1 MVLIKRKPVQYV
13 PPPPILDNNAEVWVM
28 PETGEVFLDYES
40 YLDRRDYYKQ
50 RKFTCEITGHSGL
63 TFFQARD
70 SETQGSKALQSTF
83 PEALRDPVLRRV
95 QFSPISRID
104 DLVTTV
110 YEEFKENFSPGEH
123 VIVLMENGDRL
134 EGIVRSRTDF
144 GARMLPDG
152 TRSEQYSKYLVGVDA
167 LPGQPN
173 EMYLL
178 KDQITR
184 DRKVFTKQTLR
195 AFLKANILREPWQG
209 APWLVRE
216 DVAKELKIPMDI
228 PPHLQHEAVIAQK
241 KAKNPE
247 AGGTFFNFLT
257 SQRATALADLGRPM
271 FGGYRHQLSQ
281 QEINR
286 QTEEGQYMFLDGRNP
301 VFATAPVP
309 NSSNNAPYASHFHK
323 LPMLHPGPIR
333 GPPPRPPAPPPPPP
347 IKYPID
353 DLDIQPRRNGLQRPP
368 LKFLVDDP
376 PPSAIGNGTQTATHS
391 TGILM
396 QSMVSLLEIWNT
408 LNVQAEVFVLD
419 SFTFDDFMDA
429 MRFQSDELECELF
442 VEMHCAVLKQLV
454 SADGQI
460 QVSLPD
466 LEEEEEE
473 SEEDISAL
481 STPLPE
487 VVPRIEKRTTRSSLA
502 KSEAEALKQ
511 PSPAVSEHKTSH
523 RAAEMLADYGWV
535 ERLAARDFKDGGWQ
549 VIMVG
554 LLRQVSLEPHHKD
567 ICDKILAQLAP
578 VDKEPTQETAR
589 RQYNKLNINDRL
601 AALEIAAMLAT
612 RTKAIREYLEE
623 CSAHMTTLR
632 KEKIEW
638 QRKRKPLVQ
647 ELQEL
652 DEQRKMLLPDN
663 MPGSPLQEVSEI
675 LDTSMTGIEDSDK
688 DDEDEPPVRVL
699 RRSTDRAHD
708 RKRKRDEEA
717 ARKAQEKADK
727 AAAATSKQSTQFK
740 KILRDIEKKKEAIR
754 ECEDKILDFD
764 NDLRE
769 ENCQRTKCLGRDRF
783 CNRYYWFERNGMPFA
798 GMPNSSTAH
807 YGYANGRLW
816 VQGPDD
822 SERSG
827 FIDREEPAWTEYR
840 NAFGMTVPER
850 RLEEEGPVQLYNA
863 NYWGYIDD
871 PDAVDAL
878 IGWLDDRGIRER
890 NLRKELQIWRAPI
903 VEYMQ
908 KMKAHKEAVEEKRR
922 EAEEGGPGVKT
933 RHKTYV
939 DPATLH
945 QCLAWTNTLAEEE
958 LGHKHAEQPKP
969 KRSKKASERNLK
981 VPLGRSG
988 KPLTRQGTQY
998 AKR

>member
-1 MVLIKRKPVQYV
+1 
-13 PPPPILDNNAEVWVM
+13 
-28 PETGEVFLDYES
+28 
-40 YLDRRDYYKQ
+40 
-50 RKFTCEITGHSGL
+50 
-63 TFFQARD
+63 
-70 SETQGSKALQSTF
+70 
-83 PEALRDPVLRRV
+83 
-95 QFSPISRID
+95 
-104 DLVTTV
+104 
-110 YEEFKENFSPGEH
+110 
-123 VIVLMENGDRL
+123 
-134 EGIVRSRTDF
+134 
-144 GARMLPDG
+144 
-152 TRSEQYSKYLVGVDA
+152 
-167 LPGQPN
+167 
-173 EMYLL
+173 
-178 KDQITR
+178 
-184 DRKVFTKQTLR
+184 
-195 AFLKANILREPWQG
+195 
-209 APWLVRE
+209 
-216 DVAKELKIPMDI
+216 
-228 PPHLQHEAVIAQK
+228 
-241 KAKNPE
+241 
-247 AGGTFFNFLT
+247 
-257 SQRATALADLGRPM
+257 
-271 FGGYRHQLSQ
+271 
-281 QEINR
+281 
-286 QTEEGQYMFLDGRNP
+286 
-301 VFATAPVP
+301 
-309 NSSNNAPYASHFHK
+309 
-323 LPMLHPGPIR
+323 
-333 GPPPRPPAPPPPPP
+333 
-347 IKYPID
+347 
-353 DLDIQPRRNGLQRPP
+353 
-368 LKFLVDDP
+368 
-376 PPSAIGNGTQTATHS
+376 
-391 TGILM
+391 
-396 QSMVSLLEIWNT
+396 
-408 LNVQAEVFVLD
+408 
-419 SFTFDDFMDA
+419 
-429 MRFQSDELECELF
+429 
-442 VEMHCAVLKQLV
+442 
-454 SADGQI
+454 
-460 QVSLPD
+460 
-466 LEEEEEE
+466 
-473 SEEDISAL
+473 
-481 STPLPE
+481 
-487 VVPRIEKRTTRSSLA
+487 
-502 KSEAEALKQ
+502 
-511 PSPAVSEHKTSH
+511 
-523 RAAEMLADYGWV
+523 
-535 ERLAARDFKDGGWQ
+535 
-549 VIMVG
+549 
-554 LLRQVSLEPHHKD
+554 
-567 ICDKILAQLAP
+567 
-578 VDKEPTQETAR
+578 
-589 RQYNKLNINDRL
+589 
-601 AALEIAAMLAT
+601 
-612 RTKAIREYLEE
+612 
-623 CSAHMTTLR
+623 
-632 KEKIEW
+632 
-638 QRKRKPLVQ
+638 
-647 ELQEL
+647 
-652 DEQRKMLLPDN
+652 MLLPDN